1 MAIFNRFR
9 NQMRRPGGFGGRFS
23 PQQMPQQSRFGG
35 GLGGLFGGMG
45 GYNPYQ
51 QQNPM
56 MGGGFN
62 PYMGGGGFNP
72 MMGGGFN
79 PMMGGGFNPYMGGG
93 GFNPMMGGGGFNP
106 YMGGGGRRGGFGRP
120 GMFGGG
126 RRGGFQ
132 GYDFNSPIGEAPPG
146 ATPTPPPSISDLFS
160 GLDDDQR
167 NSFFQQFG
175 LAPTPP
181 PIERAPVDERDMF
194 DSGSIPGGPG
204 FSIERQGPVMGE
216 EPTMG
221 TMGGPVYDDAGNLI
235 GNLGSAGPTF
245 PPGVLDNI
253 NQYNNFLGTSPD
265 QQPVIPSVEPDLSG
279 GFTDGQIN
287 IPGIDLDR
295 IRESL
300 AKIEPIIPNISLP
313 EPQPVP
319 VRGPGRPMPVR
330 PPMPVPPI
338 NEFDNPLFSDPGLGS
353 KGGVRPMPAPMPIKG
368 PRIAP
373 PPGKSIPLPKFI
385 PQPAVPVKGP
395 PPKRISD
402 PIKVPPRTIMPVK
415 GPRLPIKT
423 SPPKI
428 RPMPMPS
435 LPFDPDSLFSDPG
448 LGGEVGGPVRGP
460 IKPIRVQPQP
470 MPMPAPMPKIRPM
483 PAPIVAP
490 LPRVISDPVRPKPA
504 PITRGIGGVK
514 RMPAGRRR

>member
-1 MAIFNRFR
+1 MAIFDRFR
-9 NQMRRPGGFGGRFS
+9 NQMQRPGGFGGGFGGRFS
-23 PQQMPQQSRFGG
+23 PQQLPQQNRFGG

-51 QQNPM
+51 QQMPRRGGMMGRRFNPM

-62 PYMGGGGFNP
+62 PMMGRRFNP

-93 GFNPMMGGGGFNP
+93 GFNPMMGGGFNP
-106 YMGGGGRRGGFGRP
+106 YMGGGGFNPMMG
-120 GMFGGG
+120 
-126 RRGGFQ
+126 GGFQ

-146 ATPTPPPSISDLFS
+146 VEPTPPPSISDLFS

-167 NSFFQQFG
+167 NSFLQQFG
-175 LAPTPP
+175 LAPTPTP
-181 PIERAPVDERDMF
+181 RPDVDERDMF

-330 PPMPVPPI
+330 PPMPMPVPPI

-353 KGGVRPMPAPMPIKG
+353 EGGVRPMPLPMPVKG
-368 PRIAP
+368 Q
-373 PPGKSIPLPKFI
+373 PKRPI
-385 PQPAVPVKGP
+385 KGP

-428 RPMPMPS
+428 RPMP
-435 LPFDPDSLFSDPG
+435 
-448 LGGEVGGPVRGP
+448 
-460 IKPIRVQPQP
+460 
-470 MPMPAPMPKIRPM
+470 
-483 PAPIVAP
+483 APIVAP

-504 PITRGIGGVK
+504 PITRGIGGVR
-514 RMPAGRRR
+514 RMPVGRRR

>member
-1 MAIFNRFR
+1 M
-9 NQMRRPGGFGGRFS
+9 QRPGGFGGGFGGRFS

-51 QQNPM
+51 QQMPRRGGMMGRRFNPM
-56 MGGGFN
+56 MGRR
-62 PYMGGGGFNP
+62 FNP

-93 GFNPMMGGGGFNP
+93 GFNP
-106 YMGGGGRRGGFGRP
+106 YMG
-120 GMFGGG
+120 
-126 RRGGFQ
+126 GGFQ

-146 ATPTPPPSISDLFS
+146 VEPTPPPSISDLFS

-167 NSFFQQFG
+167 NSFLQQFG

-204 FSIERQGPVMGE
+204 FSIEQDPGDMMV
-216 EPTMG
+216 G

-245 PPGVLDNI
+245 PPGVLGPI
-253 NQYNNFLGTSPD
+253 VGGEGGQVP
-265 QQPVIPSVEPDLSG
+265 QPEPEP
-279 GFTDGQIN
+279 F
-287 IPGIDLDR
+287 PGIDLDR

-300 AKIEPIIPNISLP
+300 AKMEPIIPGISLP
-313 EPQPVP
+313 EPTPTPVTTP
-319 VRGPGRPMPVR
+319 EVSPTLNARGEPLSARQMEERIRTSNQLARAKGRPEPFPLFPEVYIEANQNYKSTPAPMPVK
-330 PPMPVPPI
+330 V
-338 NEFDNPLFSDPGLGS
+338 
-353 KGGVRPMPAPMPIKG
+353 PMPAPMPVKG

-373 PPGKSIPLPKFI
+373 PPGKMLPE
-385 PQPAVPVKGP
+385 PMPMPGQPKLDPGLLPITTMPIKPVPVKGP

-402 PIKVPPRTIMPVK
+402 PIKVPPPVKVPMPVK

-435 LPFDPDSLFSDPG
+435 LPIGFDPDSLFSDPG

-504 PITRGIGGVK
+504 PITRGIGGVR
-514 RMPAGRRR
+514 RMPVGRER

>member
-1 MAIFNRFR
+1 MAIFDNFR
-9 NQMRRPGGFGGRFS
+9 NQMQRPGGFGGRFS
-23 PQQMPQQSRFGG
+23 PQQLPQQPSRFSG

-56 MGGGFN
+56 MG
-62 PYMGGGGFNP
+62 
-72 MMGGGFN
+72 
-79 PMMGGGFNPYMGGG
+79 GGGFNPYMGGG

-181 PIERAPVDERDMF
+181 PPTPIERAPVDERDMF

-204 FSIERQGPVMGE
+204 FSIERQGPDRGE
-216 EPTMG
+216 EGFIG
-221 TMGGPVYDDAGNLI
+221 TMGGPGYGRNPLGSAGPEFIYDDAGNPI
-235 GNLGSAGPTF
+235 MEPGSQF
-245 PPGVLDNI
+245 FNE
-253 NQYNNFLGTSPD
+253 YNNFLGTSPD

-287 IPGIDLDR
+287 IPGIDLER

-300 AKIEPIIPNISLP
+300 AKIEPIIPGISLP
-313 EPQPVP
+313 QPQPVP
-319 VRGPGRPMPVR
+319 VRPRMPMPS
-330 PPMPVPPI
+330 PTFEPEI
-338 NEFDNPLFSDPGLGS
+338 NPFDNPLFSDPGLGGEGM
-353 KGGVRPMPAPMPIKG
+353 GGIRPMPMPMPQPMPIKG
-368 PRIAP
+368 PR
-373 PPGKSIPLPKFI
+373 
-385 PQPAVPVKGP
+385 Q
-395 PPKRISD
+395 
-402 PIKVPPRTIMPVK
+402 PIKVSPPKIMPQPIPVK
-415 GPRLPIKT
+415 GPRQTIKT

-428 RPMPMPS
+428 MPMPQPMPMPGPPVN
-435 LPFDPDSLFSDPG
+435 PFDNPLFSDPG
-448 LGGEVGGPVRGP
+448 LGGEGGGRNVPM
-460 IKPIRVQPQP
+460 P

-483 PAPIVAP
+483 PAP

-504 PITRGIGGVK
+504 PITRGIGGVR

>member
-1 MAIFNRFR
+1 MAIFDNFR
-9 NQMRRPGGFGGRFS
+9 NQMQRPGGFGRRFS
-23 PQQMPQQSRFGG
+23 PQQLPQQPSRFSG

-51 QQNPM
+51 QQSPM
-56 MGGGFN
+56 MGGGGFN

-72 MMGGGFN
+72 MMGGGFNPYMGGGGFN

-175 LAPTPP
+175 LAPRVP
-181 PIERAPVDERDMF
+181 PIERAPDETGDMF
-194 DSGSIPGGPG
+194 NNGSLPGGPG

-221 TMGGPVYDDAGNLI
+221 TMGGPGYGRFPLGSAGPEFVYDDAGNPI
-235 GNLGSAGPTF
+235 MEPEFNTTF
-245 PPGVLDNI
+245 PPTG
-253 NQYNNFLGTSPD
+253 
-265 QQPVIPSVEPDLSG
+265 G
-279 GFTDGQIN
+279 GFE
-287 IPGIDLDR
+287 IPGIDLER

-300 AKIEPIIPNISLP
+300 AKIEPIIPGISLP
-313 EPQPVP
+313 QPQPMP
-319 VRGPGRPMPVR
+319 QPMPKIDRSLIFDPIREVRGPGPRPMPA
-330 PPMPVPPI
+330 PMPVKGPRQTIKSSPPKI
-338 NEFDNPLFSDPGLGS
+338 MPMPQPMPMPGPPVNPFDNPLFSDPGLGGE
-353 KGGVRPMPAPMPIKG
+353 GGGRNVPM
-368 PRIAP
+368 
-373 PPGKSIPLPKFI
+373 
-385 PQPAVPVKGP
+385 
-395 PPKRISD
+395 
-402 PIKVPPRTIMPVK
+402 
-415 GPRLPIKT
+415 
-423 SPPKI
+423 
-428 RPMPMPS
+428 
-435 LPFDPDSLFSDPG
+435 
-448 LGGEVGGPVRGP
+448 
-460 IKPIRVQPQP
+460 P

-483 PAPIVAP
+483 PAP

-504 PITRGIGGVK
+504 PITRGIGGVR

>member
-1 MAIFNRFR
+1 M
-9 NQMRRPGGFGGRFS
+9 
-23 PQQMPQQSRFGG
+23 
-35 GLGGLFGGMG
+35 MG
-45 GYNPYQ
+45 
-51 QQNPM
+51 
-56 MGGGFN
+56 GGGFN
-62 PYMGGGGFNP
+62 PYMG
-72 MMGGGFN
+72 GGGFN

-146 ATPTPPPSISDLFS
+146 VEPTPPPSISDLFS

-204 FSIERQGPVMGE
+204 FSIERQGPDRGE
-216 EPTMG
+216 EGFIG
-221 TMGGPVYDDAGNLI
+221 TMGGPGYGRNPLGSAGPEFIYDDAGNPI
-235 GNLGSAGPTF
+235 MEPGSQF
-245 PPGVLDNI
+245 FNE
-253 NQYNNFLGTSPD
+253 YNNFLGTSPD

-287 IPGIDLDR
+287 IPGIDLER

-300 AKIEPIIPNISLP
+300 AKIEPIIPGISLP
-313 EPQPVP
+313 QPQPMP
-319 VRGPGRPMPVR
+319 QPMPKIDRSLIFDPIREVRGPGPRPMPA
-330 PPMPVPPI
+330 PMPVKGPRQTIKTSPPKI
-338 NEFDNPLFSDPGLGS
+338 MPMPQPMPMPGPPVNPFDNPLFSDPGLGGE
-353 KGGVRPMPAPMPIKG
+353 GGGRNVPM
-368 PRIAP
+368 
-373 PPGKSIPLPKFI
+373 
-385 PQPAVPVKGP
+385 
-395 PPKRISD
+395 
-402 PIKVPPRTIMPVK
+402 
-415 GPRLPIKT
+415 
-423 SPPKI
+423 
-428 RPMPMPS
+428 
-435 LPFDPDSLFSDPG
+435 
-448 LGGEVGGPVRGP
+448 
-460 IKPIRVQPQP
+460 P

-483 PAPIVAP
+483 PAPMPKIRPMPAP

-504 PITRGIGGVK
+504 PITRGIGGVR

>member
-9 NQMRRPGGFGGRFS
+9 NQMQRPGGFGGGFGGRFS
-23 PQQMPQQSRFGG
+23 PQQLPQQNRFGG

-51 QQNPM
+51 QQMPRRGGMMGRRFNPM

-62 PYMGGGGFNP
+62 PMMGRRFNP

-93 GFNPMMGGGGFNP
+93 GFNPMMGGGFNP
-106 YMGGGGRRGGFGRP
+106 YMG
-120 GMFGGG
+120 
-126 RRGGFQ
+126 GGFQ

-146 ATPTPPPSISDLFS
+146 VEPTPPPSISDLFS

-167 NSFFQQFG
+167 QSFLQQFG
-175 LAPTPP
+175 LAPTPTP
-181 PIERAPVDERDMF
+181 RPDVDERDMF
-194 DSGSIPGGPG
+194 DSGSVPGEPG
-204 FSIERQGPVMGE
+204 FSIEQDPGDMMVGTLGGRGYGRFPLGSAGPE
-216 EPTMG
+216 F
-221 TMGGPVYDDAGNLI
+221 VYDDAGNPI
-235 GNLGSAGPTF
+235 MEPKFNTTF
-245 PPGVLDNI
+245 PPGG
-253 NQYNNFLGTSPD
+253 Q
-265 QQPVIPSVEPDLSG
+265 IPMPPQVDPAEMDENTRRRIESG
-279 GFTDGQIN
+279 GGYLPNPEIN
-287 IPGIDLDR
+287 ITPPTGGGFEIPGIDLDR

-300 AKIEPIIPNISLP
+300 AKIEPIVPGISLP
-313 EPQPVP
+313 EVDAGPA
-319 VRGPGRPMPVR
+319 RGPGRPMPVR
-330 PPMPVPPI
+330 PPMPMPVPPI

-353 KGGVRPMPAPMPIKG
+353 EGGVRPMPLPMPVKG
-368 PRIAP
+368 Q
-373 PPGKSIPLPKFI
+373 PKRPI
-385 PQPAVPVKGP
+385 KGP

-423 SPPKI
+423 NPPKI

-435 LPFDPDSLFSDPG
+435 LPIGFDPDSLFSDPG

-460 IKPIRVQPQP
+460 SKPIRVQPQP
-470 MPMPAPMPKIRPM
+470 MPMPAIMPKIRPM

-504 PITRGIGGVK
+504 PITRGIGGVR
-514 RMPAGRRR
+514 RMPVGRRR

>member
-9 NQMRRPGGFGGRFS
+9 NQMQRPGGFGGGFGGRFS

-51 QQNPM
+51 QQMPRRGGMMGRRFNPM
-56 MGGGFN
+56 M
-62 PYMGGGGFNP
+62 GGGFNP
-72 MMGGGFN
+72 MMGGGFNPMMGRRFN

-93 GFNPMMGGGGFNP
+93 GFNPYMGGGGFNP
-106 YMGGGGRRGGFGRP
+106 YMGGGF
-120 GMFGGG
+120 
-126 RRGGFQ
+126 RGGFQ

-146 ATPTPPPSISDLFS
+146 VEPTPPPSISDLFS

-167 NSFFQQFG
+167 NSFLQQFG
-175 LAPTPP
+175 LAPTPTP
-181 PIERAPVDERDMF
+181 RPDVEERDMF
-194 DSGSIPGGPG
+194 DSGSVPGEPG
-204 FSIERQGPVMGE
+204 FSIEQDPGDM
-216 EPTMG
+216 MIG

-245 PPGVLDNI
+245 PPGVLGPIVGGEAAIDPAEMDENTRRRI
-253 NQYNNFLGTSPD
+253 
-265 QQPVIPSVEPDLSG
+265 ESG
-279 GFTDGQIN
+279 GGYLPNPEIN
-287 IPGIDLDR
+287 ITPPTGGGFEIPGIDLEK

-300 AKIEPIIPNISLP
+300 AKIEPIIPGISLP

-319 VRGPGRPMPVR
+319 VRGPGRPRPEPIRGVGGGKFNPMPR
-330 PPMPVPPI
+330 QQAPMPMPVPPI

-353 KGGVRPMPAPMPIKG
+353 EGGVRPMPAPMPIKG

-428 RPMPMPS
+428 RPMP
-435 LPFDPDSLFSDPG
+435 
-448 LGGEVGGPVRGP
+448 
-460 IKPIRVQPQP
+460 
-470 MPMPAPMPKIRPM
+470 
-483 PAPIVAP
+483 APIVAP

-504 PITRGIGGVK
+504 PITRGIGGVR
-514 RMPAGRRR
+514 RMPVGRRR

>member
-1 MAIFNRFR
+1 MAFFKNTMNYRQPSYLGGSSSR
-9 NQMRRPGGFGGRFS
+9 YRSDDLGRPILDISGNPKLSNSGLRQQDRQSARQKRSRVQLPSTPHPFS
-23 PQQMPQQSRFGG
+23 S
-35 GLGGLFGGMG
+35 GLGGLFGGVG
-45 GYNPYQ
+45 GFNPYQ
-51 QQNPM
+51 QQMPQMRRFNPM

-62 PYMGGGGFNP
+62 PMMGRGFNP

-79 PMMGGGFNPYMGGG
+79 PMMGGGFNPMMGR
-93 GFNPMMGGGGFNP
+93 GFNPMMGRGFNP
-106 YMGGGGRRGGFGRP
+106 YMGGRGFRS
-120 GMFGGG
+120 
-126 RRGGFQ
+126 GFQ

-146 ATPTPPPSISDLFS
+146 VEPTPPPSISDLFS

-167 NSFFQQFG
+167 NSFLQQFG
-175 LAPTPP
+175 LAPTPTP
-181 PIERAPVDERDMF
+181 RPDVDERDMF
-194 DSGSIPGGPG
+194 DSGSVPGEPG

-221 TMGGPVYDDAGNLI
+221 TMGGPGYGRNPLGSAGPEFIYDDAGNPI
-235 GNLGSAGPTF
+235 MEPEFNTTF
-245 PPGVLDNI
+245 PPTG
-253 NQYNNFLGTSPD
+253 
-265 QQPVIPSVEPDLSG
+265 G
-279 GFTDGQIN
+279 GFE

-353 KGGVRPMPAPMPIKG
+353 EGGVRPMPA
-368 PRIAP
+368 
-373 PPGKSIPLPKFI
+373 PGKSIPLPKFI

-470 MPMPAPMPKIRPM
+470 MPMPAPLPKIRPM

-504 PITRGIGGVK
+504 PITRGIGGV
-514 RMPAGRRR
+514 RRPSIRRGR

>member
-1 MAIFNRFR
+1 MAIFDNFR
-9 NQMRRPGGFGGRFS
+9 NQMQRPGGFGRRFS
-23 PQQMPQQSRFGG
+23 PQQLPQQPSRFSG

-51 QQNPM
+51 QQS
-56 MGGGFN
+56 
-62 PYMGGGGFNP
+62 
-72 MMGGGFN
+72 
-79 PMMGGGFNPYMGGG
+79 
-93 GFNPMMGGGGFNP
+93 PMMGGGGFNP

-221 TMGGPVYDDAGNLI
+221 TMGGLGYGRFPLGSAGPEFVYDDAGNPI
-235 GNLGSAGPTF
+235 MEPEFNTTF
-245 PPGVLDNI
+245 PPMG
-253 NQYNNFLGTSPD
+253 GMPESPPI
-265 QQPVIPSVEPDLSG
+265 QIPGGAG
-279 GFTDGQIN
+279 GFE
-287 IPGIDLDR
+287 IPGIDLER

-300 AKIEPIIPNISLP
+300 AKIEPIIPGISLP
-313 EPQPVP
+313 QPQPVP
-319 VRGPGRPMPVR
+319 VRPRMPMPS
-330 PPMPVPPI
+330 PSFNPEISP
-338 NEFDNPLFSDPGLGS
+338 FDNPLFSDPGLGGEGM
-353 KGGVRPMPAPMPIKG
+353 GGIRPMPMPMPQPMPIKG
-368 PRIAP
+368 PR
-373 PPGKSIPLPKFI
+373 
-385 PQPAVPVKGP
+385 Q
-395 PPKRISD
+395 
-402 PIKVPPRTIMPVK
+402 PIKVSPPKIMPQPIPVK
-415 GPRLPIKT
+415 GPRQTIKT

-428 RPMPMPS
+428 MPMPQPMPMPGPPVN
-435 LPFDPDSLFSDPG
+435 PFDNPLFSDPG
-448 LGGEVGGPVRGP
+448 LGGEGGGRNVPM
-460 IKPIRVQPQP
+460 P
-470 MPMPAPMPKIRPM
+470 MPMPAPLPKIRPM
-483 PAPIVAP
+483 PAP

>member
-9 NQMRRPGGFGGRFS
+9 NQMQRPGGFGGGFGGRFS

-51 QQNPM
+51 QQMPRRGGM
-56 MGGGFN
+56 MGRR
-62 PYMGGGGFNP
+62 FNP

-93 GFNPMMGGGGFNP
+93 GFNPMMGGGF
-106 YMGGGGRRGGFGRP
+106 
-120 GMFGGG
+120 
-126 RRGGFQ
+126 RGGFQ

-146 ATPTPPPSISDLFS
+146 VEPTPPPSISDLFS

-167 NSFFQQFG
+167 NSFLQQFG
-175 LAPTPP
+175 LAQTPTPTP
-181 PIERAPVDERDMF
+181 RPDVDERDMF
-194 DSGSIPGGPG
+194 DSGSVPGEPG
-204 FSIERQGPVMGE
+204 FSIEQDPGDMMV
-216 EPTMG
+216 G
-221 TMGGPVYDDAGNLI
+221 TLGGPVYDDAGNLI

-245 PPGVLDNI
+245 PPGVLGPIVGGEAAIDPAEMDENTRRRI
-253 NQYNNFLGTSPD
+253 
-265 QQPVIPSVEPDLSG
+265 ESG
-279 GFTDGQIN
+279 GGYLPNPEIN
-287 IPGIDLDR
+287 ITPPTGGGFEIPGIDLEK

-300 AKIEPIIPNISLP
+300 AKIEPIIPGISLP

-330 PPMPVPPI
+330 PPMPVSPI

-353 KGGVRPMPAPMPIKG
+353 EGGVRPMPVKVPMPM
-368 PRIAP
+368 
-373 PPGKSIPLPKFI
+373 
-385 PQPAVPVKGP
+385 PVKGP

-402 PIKVPPRTIMPVK
+402 PIKVPPPVNVPMPVKGPTLPIKRSPPPVKVPMPVK

-435 LPFDPDSLFSDPG
+435 LPIGFDPDSLFSDPG

-504 PITRGIGGVK
+504 PITRGIGGVR
-514 RMPAGRRR
+514 RMPVGRRR

>member
-9 NQMRRPGGFGGRFS
+9 NQMQRPGGFGGGFGGRFS
-23 PQQMPQQSRFGG
+23 PQQLPQQNRFGG

-51 QQNPM
+51 QQMPRRGGM
-56 MGGGFN
+56 MGRR
-62 PYMGGGGFNP
+62 
-72 MMGGGFN
+72 FN

-93 GFNPMMGGGGFNP
+93 GFNP
-106 YMGGGGRRGGFGRP
+106 YMG
-120 GMFGGG
+120 
-126 RRGGFQ
+126 GGFQ

-146 ATPTPPPSISDLFS
+146 VEPTPPPSISDLFS

-167 NSFFQQFG
+167 NSFLQQFG
-175 LAPTPP
+175 LAPTPTP
-181 PIERAPVDERDMF
+181 RPDVDERDMF
-194 DSGSIPGGPG
+194 DSGSVPGEPG
-204 FSIERQGPVMGE
+204 FSIEQDPGDM
-216 EPTMG
+216 MIG

-245 PPGVLDNI
+245 PPGVLGPI
-253 NQYNNFLGTSPD
+253 VGGEGGQVP
-265 QQPVIPSVEPDLSG
+265 QPEPLPV
-279 GFTDGQIN
+279 TDFE

-300 AKIEPIIPNISLP
+300 AKIEPIIPGISLP

-353 KGGVRPMPAPMPIKG
+353 EGGVRPMPA
-368 PRIAP
+368 
-373 PPGKSIPLPKFI
+373 PGKSIPLPKFI

-460 IKPIRVQPQP
+460 IKPIRVQPRP
-470 MPMPAPMPKIRPM
+470 MPMPAPLPKIRPM

-504 PITRGIGGVK
+504 PITRGIGGV
-514 RMPAGRRR
+514 RRPSIRRGR

>member
-1 MAIFNRFR
+1 MFNR
-9 NQMRRPGGFGGRFS
+9 QPMGFAPR
-23 PQQMPQQSRFGG
+23 QSRFSG

-51 QQNPM
+51 QQSPM
-56 MGGGFN
+56 MGGGGFNPYMGGGGFN

-79 PMMGGGFNPYMGGG
+79 PMMGGGFNPY
-93 GFNPMMGGGGFNP
+93 MGGGGFNP

-287 IPGIDLDR
+287 IPGIDLER

-300 AKIEPIIPNISLP
+300 AKIEPIIPGISLP
-313 EPQPVP
+313 QPQPVP
-319 VRGPGRPMPVR
+319 VRPRMPMPS
-330 PPMPVPPI
+330 PTFEPEI
-338 NEFDNPLFSDPGLGS
+338 NPFDNPLFSDPGLGGENM
-353 KGGVRPMPAPMPIKG
+353 GGIRPMPMPMPQPMPIKG
-368 PRIAP
+368 PMP
-373 PPGKSIPLPKFI
+373 M
-385 PQPAVPVKGP
+385 PQP
-395 PPKRISD
+395 I
-402 PIKVPPRTIMPVK
+402 PVK
-415 GPRLPIKT
+415 GPRQPIKV

-428 RPMPMPS
+428 MPMPQPMPMPVP
-435 LPFDPDSLFSDPG
+435 LP
-448 LGGEVGGPVRGP
+448 
-460 IKPIRVQPQP
+460 KIR
-470 MPMPAPMPKIRPM
+470 PMPAPMPKIRPM
-483 PAPIVAP
+483 PAP

-504 PITRGIGGVK
+504 PITRGIGGVR
-514 RMPAGRRR
+514 RMPAGRKR

>member
-1 MAIFNRFR
+1 MAIFNNFR
-9 NQMRRPGGFGGRFS
+9 NQMQRPGGFGGRFS
-23 PQQMPQQSRFGG
+23 PQQLPQQPSRFSG

-51 QQNPM
+51 QQSPM
-56 MGGGFN
+56 MGGGGFN

-72 MMGGGFN
+72 YMGGGGFN

-175 LAPTPP
+175 LTPTPP
-181 PIERAPVDERDMF
+181 PPTPIERAPVDERDMF

-221 TMGGPVYDDAGNLI
+221 TMGGLGYGRFPLGSGGPEFVYDDAGNPI
-235 GNLGSAGPTF
+235 MEPEFNTTF
-245 PPGVLDNI
+245 PPMG
-253 NQYNNFLGTSPD
+253 GMPESP
-265 QQPVIPSVEPDLSG
+265 PMIPGGAG
-279 GFTDGQIN
+279 GFE
-287 IPGIDLDR
+287 IPGIDLER

-300 AKIEPIIPNISLP
+300 AKIEPIIPGISLP
-313 EPQPVP
+313 QPQPVP
-319 VRGPGRPMPVR
+319 VRPRIPMPS
-330 PPMPVPPI
+330 PTFEPEI
-338 NEFDNPLFSDPGLGS
+338 NPFDNPLFSDPGLGGEGM
-353 KGGVRPMPAPMPIKG
+353 GGIRPMPMPMP
-368 PRIAP
+368 
-373 PPGKSIPLPKFI
+373 
-385 PQPAVPVKGP
+385 QP
-395 PPKRISD
+395 I
-402 PIKVPPRTIMPVK
+402 PVK
-415 GPRLPIKT
+415 GPRQPIKVSPPKIMPQPIPVKGPRQTIKT

-428 RPMPMPS
+428 MPMPQPMPMPGPPVN
-435 LPFDPDSLFSDPG
+435 PFDNPLFSDPG
-448 LGGEVGGPVRGP
+448 LGGEGGGRNVPM
-460 IKPIRVQPQP
+460 P

-483 PAPIVAP
+483 PAP

>member
-1 MAIFNRFR
+1 MAIFDNFR
-9 NQMRRPGGFGGRFS
+9 NQMQRPGGFGRRFS
-23 PQQMPQQSRFGG
+23 PQQLPQQPSRFSG

-56 MGGGFN
+56 MGGG
-62 PYMGGGGFNP
+62 
-72 MMGGGFN
+72 
-79 PMMGGGFNPYMGGG
+79 GFNPY
-93 GFNPMMGGGGFNP
+93 MGGGGFNP

-175 LAPTPP
+175 LAPRVP
-181 PIERAPVDERDMF
+181 PIERAPDETGDMF
-194 DSGSIPGGPG
+194 NNGSLPGGPG

-221 TMGGPVYDDAGNLI
+221 TMGGPGYGRFPLGSAGPEFVYDDAGNPI
-235 GNLGSAGPTF
+235 MEPEFNTTF
-245 PPGVLDNI
+245 PPTG
-253 NQYNNFLGTSPD
+253 
-265 QQPVIPSVEPDLSG
+265 G
-279 GFTDGQIN
+279 GFE
-287 IPGIDLDR
+287 IPGIDLER

-300 AKIEPIIPNISLP
+300 AKIEPIIPGISLP
-313 EPQPVP
+313 QPQPVP
-319 VRGPGRPMPVR
+319 VRPRMPMPS
-330 PPMPVPPI
+330 PTFEPEI
-338 NEFDNPLFSDPGLGS
+338 NPFDNPLFSDPGLGGEGM
-353 KGGVRPMPAPMPIKG
+353 GGIRPMPMPMPQPMPIKG
-368 PRIAP
+368 RR
-373 PPGKSIPLPKFI
+373 
-385 PQPAVPVKGP
+385 Q
-395 PPKRISD
+395 
-402 PIKVPPRTIMPVK
+402 PIKVSPPKIMPQPIPVK
-415 GPRLPIKT
+415 GPRQPIKT

-428 RPMPMPS
+428 MPMPQPMPMPGPPVN
-435 LPFDPDSLFSDPG
+435 PFDNPLFSDPG
-448 LGGEVGGPVRGP
+448 LGGEGGGRNVPM
-460 IKPIRVQPQP
+460 P

-483 PAPIVAP
+483 PAP

-504 PITRGIGGVK
+504 PITRGIGGVR